1 MLFSTLAMNL
11 GPHEDK
17 WPECEIATR
26 FDFIRLSLKCSNENH
41 VGRRGIV
48 SSLWKGCYGEHV
60 STFFCTPLY
69 SMVGH
74 SALVP
79 PHGSTLIGVFCS
91 RWPCALQGN
100 GSAGA
105 SCRPAPDNARRV
117 ADGLNGTKTCSR

>member
-1 MLFSTLAMNL
+1 MWGEGGSFHRCGKAVPENMRPHFF
-11 GPHEDK
+11 GP
-17 WPECEIATR
+17 P
-26 FDFIRLSLKCSNENH
+26 
-41 VGRRGIV
+41 
-48 SSLWKGCYGEHV
+48 
-60 STFFCTPLY
+60 PY

-91 RWPCALQGN
+91 RWPCALHGN

-105 SCRPAPDNARRV
+105 SCRPDPDNARRV